1 MVVLL
6 AGMCPGLDED
16 LLRSLRA
23 ADIRTVE
30 DLVSSDIEDLAQKC
44 SVSYKALFAI
54 RRVLLAQHTAFP
66 VSGADLYEELLS
78 STAILSTGN
87 PSLDKLLDSGL
98 YTGEITELTGG
109 PGSGK
114 SQVCFGVAVHIAYHL
129 KQSVIYI
136 DTTGGFTASR
146 LLQMLQTETNNADEQ
161 MEALQ
166 RIHTF
171 RLFDVCALLDC
182 LYGLGGGGLHK
193 VRLHK
198 THQPHLQELG
208 EGWGGIKPL
217 QLSKCVTFCVEVCV
231 GGGGSVKVLIVDSVS
246 AVIAPLLGG
255 KQNEGMSLMM
265 EVAAA
270 LKTMAKDFSVAVL
283 VTNHVT
289 RSGSGEAQ
297 PGLGVSWSH
306 VPRTRI
312 LLERVE
318 SGASGR
324 RSATLIK
331 SSRQACLIK
340 EDFDLQWWSRAEGG
354 RGGGGETSGKRK
366 LDETDP

>member
-1 MVVLL
+1 MVLL
-6 AGMCPGLDED
+6 LEGMCPGLDGA

-23 ADIRTVE
+23 ADIKTVE

-87 PSLDKLLDSGL
+87 PSLDNLLDSGL
-98 YTGEITELTGG
+98 YTGEITELTGA

-136 DTTGGFTASR
+136 DTTGGLTASR
-146 LLQMLQTETNNADEQ
+146 LLQMLQTETDNRDEQ

-182 LYGLGGGGLHK
+182 LYGLGGGGLQK
-193 VRLHK
+193 A
-198 THQPHLQELG
+198 
-208 EGWGGIKPL
+208 
-217 QLSKCVTFCVEVCV
+217 CVS
-231 GGGGSVKVLIVDSVS
+231 GGGSVKAVIVDSVS

-255 KQNEGMSLMM
+255 RQNEGMSLMIQ
-265 EVAAA
+265 VAAA

-289 RSGSGEAQ
+289 RSGSGDAQ

-318 SGASGR
+318 RGASVGRSGR

-340 EDFDLQWWSRAEGG
+340 EEFDLQWWSRAEGG
-354 RGGGGETSGKRK
+354 ESSGKRK

>member
-1 MVVLL
+1 MVLLL

-23 ADIRTVE
+23 ADVRTVE
-30 DLVSSDIEDLAQKC
+30 DLVSSDMEDLAQKC

-109 PGSGK
+109 PASGK
-114 SQVCFGVAVHIAYHL
+114 TQVCFGVAVHIAYHL

-136 DTTGGFTASR
+136 DTTGGLTASR
-146 LLQMLQTETNNADEQ
+146 LLQMLQTETNNTDEQ

-171 RLFDVCALLDC
+171 RVFDVYALLDC

-193 VRLHK
+193 A
-198 THQPHLQELG
+198 
-208 EGWGGIKPL
+208 
-217 QLSKCVTFCVEVCV
+217 CV
-231 GGGGSVKVLIVDSVS
+231 GGGSVKALIVDSVS

-255 KQNEGMSLMM
+255 KQNEGMSLMTQ
-265 EVAAA
+265 VAAA

-318 SGASGR
+318 SGASGL

-340 EDFDLQWWSRAEGG
+340 EDFDLQYWSRAEGATG
-354 RGGGGETSGKRK
+354 GGGGETSGKRK

>member
-1 MVVLL
+1 MVILRE
-6 AGMCPGLDED
+6 GMCPGLDED

-23 ADIRTVE
+23 ADVRTVE
-30 DLVSSDIEDLAQKC
+30 DLVSSDTEELAQKC

-98 YTGEITELTGG
+98 FTGEITELSGG

-114 SQVCFGVAVHIAYHL
+114 SQVCFGAAVHISHHL

-136 DTTGGFTASR
+136 DTTGGLTARR
-146 LLQMLQTETNNADEQ
+146 LLQMLQSETTNADEQ

-166 RIHTF
+166 RIRVF
-171 RLFDVCALLDC
+171 RLFDVYALLDC
-182 LYGLGGGGLHK
+182 LYGLYGGGLQQAS
-193 VRLHK
+193 V
-198 THQPHLQELG
+198 
-208 EGWGGIKPL
+208 
-217 QLSKCVTFCVEVCV
+217 
-231 GGGGSVKVLIVDSVS
+231 GGGSVKAVIVDSVS
-246 AVIAPLLGG
+246 AVISPLLGG
-255 KQNEGMSLMM
+255 KFLSEGMSLMM
-265 EVAAA
+265 QVAGV
-270 LKTMAKDFSVAVL
+270 LKTLAKDFSVAAL

-289 RSGSGEAQ
+289 RSGSGAVQ

-318 SGASGR
+318 TAPPARCSSL

-331 SSRQACLIK
+331 SSRQPCYVK
-340 EDFDLQWWSRAEGG
+340 EEFDLRWWSRAE
-354 RGGGGETSGKRK
+354 RGASRKRTR
-366 LDETDP
+366 DQTESS

>member
-6 AGMCPGLDED
+6 AGMCPGLDAD

-23 ADIRTVE
+23 ADVRTVE

-98 YTGEITELTGG
+98 YTGEITELSGG
-109 PGSGK
+109 AGSGK
-114 SQVCFGVAVHIAYHL
+114 SQVCFGVSVHTAHRL

-136 DTTGGFTASR
+136 DTTGGLTASR
-146 LLQMLQTETNNADEQ
+146 LLQILQTETNNTDEQ

-171 RLFDVCALLDC
+171 RLFDVYALLDC
-182 LYGLGGGGLHK
+182 LYGLCGGGLQK
-193 VRLHK
+193 A
-198 THQPHLQELG
+198 
-208 EGWGGIKPL
+208 
-217 QLSKCVTFCVEVCV
+217 CV
-231 GGGGSVKVLIVDSVS
+231 GGGSVKVMIVDSVS

-255 KQNEGMSLMM
+255 KQNEGMSLMIQ
-265 EVAAA
+265 VAAA

-289 RSGSGEAQ
+289 RSGSGEVQ

-306 VPRTRI
+306 IPRTRI

-318 SGASGR
+318 RGASVSSTGQ

-331 SSRQACLIK
+331 SSRQACGVK
-340 EDFDLQWWSRAEGG
+340 EDFDLQWWSRSEGG
-354 RGGGGETSGKRK
+354 GPSGKRK